1 MRRERASVFLR
12 LFQTSVSTSISEILD
27 VLASTAKED
36 FSNVIQPV
44 LTQISCHQ
52 TKSPFPLLKQIQ
64 YSFPEPKPYLLS
76 SYQL

>member
-44 LTQISCHQ
+44 LTHSD
-52 TKSPFPLLKQIQ
+52 L
-64 YSFPEPKPYLLS
+64 
-76 SYQL
+76 